1 MSRFLE
7 HVSVDLLWTARRE
20 KSDWLEM
27 SKNQVMLI
35 NRFSKAPFTSK
46 EGLCAA
52 LKEFYWFYE
61 EGTSE
66 TYFPRCYNVWKE
78 DEVSFRKRF
87 NLNKFIYIQIIL
99 QLCDFTDDF
108 RLTGCVGLLKWLIC
122 TFYTSG
128 VNGVSDIDGKVP
140 ITCINF
146 ALLRCREFLDSKYHC
161 DIDTHDEPTI
171 WEFDYDVFLTHH
183 YLLTHEGILGSCAIV
198 TFD

>member
-1 MSRFLE
+1 MYKSICTFIEFTGESRRAFIAKCERNIMSRFLE
-7 HVSVDLLWTARRE
+7 HISVDLLWTARRE

-78 DEVSFRKRF
+78 DEV
-87 NLNKFIYIQIIL
+87 
-99 QLCDFTDDF
+99 
-108 RLTGCVGLLKWLIC
+108 
-122 TFYTSG
+122 
-128 VNGVSDIDGKVP
+128 
-140 ITCINF
+140 
-146 ALLRCREFLDSKYHC
+146 
-161 DIDTHDEPTI
+161 
-171 WEFDYDVFLTHH
+171 
-183 YLLTHEGILGSCAIV
+183 
-198 TFD
+198 

>member
-78 DEVSFRKRF
+78 DELS
-87 NLNKFIYIQIIL
+87 
-99 QLCDFTDDF
+99 DFTDDF
-108 RLTGCVGLLKWLIC
+108 RLTACVGLLKWLIS
-122 TFYTSG
+122 TFYTAG

-140 ITCINF
+140 ISCINF
-146 ALLRCREFLDSKYHC
+146 ALQRCREFLDSKYHC
-161 DIDTHDEPTI
+161 DIDTHEEPTI

-183 YLLTHEGILGSCAIV
+183 YLLTHEGESFFNSYVMPI
-198 TFD
+198 